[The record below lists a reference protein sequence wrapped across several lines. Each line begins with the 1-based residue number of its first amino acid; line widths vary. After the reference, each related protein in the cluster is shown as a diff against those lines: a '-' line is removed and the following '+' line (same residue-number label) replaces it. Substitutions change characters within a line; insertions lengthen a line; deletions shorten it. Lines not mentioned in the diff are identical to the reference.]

1 MQKQGIPEEDG
12 TYRDEFYE
20 ILADYEKRLDYA
32 AKHTMLPDEPD
43 YRAVEEFVMEVNEK
57 VVRDEI

>member
-1 MQKQGIPEEDG
+1 MRNRGIPEEGG